1 MLTEP
6 TDPRKKTDIQKRILF
21 ITDTGG
27 YGGTEF
33 HLIRLIGSF
42 DPSAIQAR
50 IVCFGEDPYTQRFES
65 IRQFR
70 PQIDRVSRPRISG
83 GTGHSS
89 EDFVHTLWCSF
100 VGGMEH
106 FLWWPILRPVRPW
119 PDGCAAT
126 LWRLA
131 RAQQSPAR
139 PRLTV

>member
-6 TDPRKKTDIQKRILF
+6 TDPRKRTDIQKRILF

-70 PQIDRVSRPRISG
+70 PQIDRVSRPK
-83 GTGHSS
+83 
-89 EDFVHTLWCSF
+89 DFRGYWSLFRRFRAHIVVF
-100 VGGMEH
+100 VCGGMEH